1 MTERLRQV
9 IAQLETLPDEE
20 QDALAAKLEAELRER
35 QRIAA
40 QLADPCETD
49 LDYLLSEAR
58 KEIAEGGARDLD
70 ELL

>member
-9 IAQLETLPDEE
+9 IAQLESLPDEE
-20 QDALAAKLEAELRER
+20 QDAMAAKLEAELCERE
-35 QRIAA
+35 RIAA
-40 QLADPCETD
+40 QLADPSETN

-58 KEIAEGGARDLD
+58 REIAEGGARDLD